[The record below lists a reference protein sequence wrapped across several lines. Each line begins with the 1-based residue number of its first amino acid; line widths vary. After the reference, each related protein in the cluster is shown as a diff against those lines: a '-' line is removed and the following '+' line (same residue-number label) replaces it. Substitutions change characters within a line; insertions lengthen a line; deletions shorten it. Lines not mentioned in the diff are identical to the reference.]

1 MSSEFRAAARQ
12 ALRDNWGIA
21 AVATFLYLAIFSAL
35 SSTVVGCLIALLIL
49 PLEWG
54 YEVMFLKKS
63 RGESKL
69 ELGGMFRGFS
79 DYGRI
84 LGTMILRYLY
94 VFLWSLLFVVPGIIK
109 SYSYSMT
116 NYILNDE
123 PELAYNTAIEKS
135 MAMMDGHKFDLF
147 VLQLTFIGWW
157 LLFCILTFGIGF
169 LWINPLSMAM
179 MGGNK
184 SDLFMLQLTFIGW
197 LLLSFL
203 PLGIGILWLKPY
215 MSMATV
221 EFYKD
226 VKAEYEGKLKAE

>member
-1 MSSEFRAAARQ
+1 MIRKSSEFCAAAHQ
-12 ALRDNWGIA
+12 ALRGSWGIA
-21 AVATFLYLAIFSAL
+21 AVATFLYQAIFSAL
-35 SSTVVGCLIALLIL
+35 LSIPVVGYLIALLIL

-54 YEVMFLKKS
+54 YEVMFLKKN
-63 RGESKL
+63 RGESELK
-69 ELGGMFRGFS
+69 LGGMFQGFS

-94 VFLWSLLFVVPGIIK
+94 VFLWSLLLVVPGIIK

-123 PELAYNTAIEKS
+123 PELAYNAAIEKS

-147 VLQLTFIGWW
+147 ELQLTFIGWG
-157 LLFCILTFGIGF
+157 LLCILT
-169 LWINPLSMAM
+169 
-179 MGGNK
+179 
-184 SDLFMLQLTFIGW
+184 
-197 LLLSFL
+197 
-203 PLGIGILWLKPY
+203 LGIGVLWLQPY

-226 VKAEYEGKLKAE
+226 VKAEYEGRLKAE

>member
-1 MSSEFRAAARQ
+1 MIRMSSEFRAAARQ
-12 ALRDNWGIA
+12 TLRGSWGIA
-21 AVATFLYLAIFSAL
+21 AVATILYLAITSAL
-35 SSTVVGCLIALLIL
+35 SAIPVVGGLVALLML
-49 PLEWG
+49 PLGWG
-54 YEVMFLKKS
+54 YEVMFLKKN
-63 RGESKL
+63 RGESEL
-69 ELGGMFRGFS
+69 ELGGMFQGFS

-84 LGTMILRYLY
+84 LGTMILTSLY
-94 VFLWSLLFVVPGIIK
+94 VFLWSLLLVVPGIIK

-157 LLFCILTFGIGF
+157 LLCILT
-169 LWINPLSMAM
+169 
-179 MGGNK
+179 
-184 SDLFMLQLTFIGW
+184 
-197 LLLSFL
+197 
-203 PLGIGILWLKPY
+203 LGIGILWLKPY

-226 VKAEYEGKLKAE
+226 VKAEYEGKLKGKLTAE